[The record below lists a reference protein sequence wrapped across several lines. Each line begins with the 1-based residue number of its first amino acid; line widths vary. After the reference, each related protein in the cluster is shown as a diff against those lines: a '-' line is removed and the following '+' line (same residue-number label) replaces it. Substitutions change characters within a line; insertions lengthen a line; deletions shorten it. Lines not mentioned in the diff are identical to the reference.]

1 MILTMVLMLPSCILL
16 FIYSKNNNNNT
27 NNKNKNNKSIE
38 IEIILWTISS
48 TSLSFFLGSYQVH
61 EKSILLSVSII
72 SLLFLYDTKFVCN
85 FFIILSTWTLYP
97 LIKIDELCIGYW
109 CIMIIF
115 ICLIWIYNLLHD
127 EEEEEEDNN
136 NAKKGLLMI
145 QWLTYNIIIPI
156 SWICMILL
164 HIIEIIFKNNVPYHL
179 PDLFSVLWSI
189 IGCIFFC
196 WSWLYCTWNVYFL
209 YCWSSWSYD
218 VVVEEEERKKKIE

>member
-16 FIYSKNNNNNT
+16 FIYSKNNNNTTTYINT
-27 NNKNKNNKSIE
+27 NNKSIE

-48 TSLSFFLGSYQVH
+48 TSISFFLGSYQVH
-61 EKSILLSVSII
+61 EKSILMSVSII
-72 SLLFLYDTKFVCN
+72 SLLFVYDKKFVGY
-85 FFIILSTWTLYP
+85 FFTIISTWTLYP
-97 LIKIDELCIGYW
+97 LIQIDELCIGYY

-115 ICLIWIYNLLHD
+115 ICLLWIYNLLQDD
-127 EEEEEEDNN
+127 EEDEEDINV
-136 NAKKGLLMI
+136 KKKRLI

-156 SWICMILL
+156 SWICMIFL
-164 HIIEIIFKNNVPYHL
+164 HIIEIIFKNKVPSHL

-209 YCWSSWSYD
+209 YCWSS
-218 VVVEEEERKKKIE
+218 EEEERNKKKIE